1 MSKASNRFTKSEISK
16 NAHQRLYENAL
27 QSPPTKANAA
37 AHIRKAN
44 RSMKLEYPKR
54 GKSSALT
61 TNRKAL
67 TFNGYFCS

>member
-37 AHIRKAN
+37 SHIRKAN
-44 RSMKLEYPKR
+44 RSMKLKDEKI
-54 GKSSALT
+54 
-61 TNRKAL
+61 
-67 TFNGYFCS
+67 